1 MRWGGAD
8 GGEPALV
15 TFLWVTR
22 RGPAAHPSPSRAA
35 GPAMR
40 GPVHGIHAVR
50 ESQRPITG
58 EQHPSPS
65 AMHDCVAR
73 HHLRPALASIAPNNA
88 FDQTDCNA

>member
-58 EQHPSPS
+58 EQHLGVRPGL
-65 AMHDCVAR
+65 AAVAR
-73 HHLRPALASIAPNNA
+73 HHLRPAP
-88 FDQTDCNA
+88 